1 MSLQHIQKNSPRLL
15 PKPAKF
21 EKNPP
26 NGYRVIRKTKCGA
39 GGAGGA
45 GGAAGAGGAGGARSS
60 PIHKQASLAGRLN
73 IPRQHFMVIN
83 TYCKLKKASYNICFH
98 QSSNGEISL
107 YTLRLS
113 SGYNDLLNSE
123 NLKVAI
129 AQLCHDIE
137 VCNFTML

>member
-1 MSLQHIQKNSPRLL
+1 
-15 PKPAKF
+15 
-21 EKNPP
+21 
-26 NGYRVIRKTKCGA
+26 
-39 GGAGGA
+39 
-45 GGAAGAGGAGGARSS
+45 
-60 PIHKQASLAGRLN
+60 
-73 IPRQHFMVIN
+73 MVIN
-83 TYCKLKKASYNICFH
+83 IYCKLKKASYNIFFH

-137 VCNFTML
+137 VCNFTVIADQKFCE

>member
-1 MSLQHIQKNSPRLL
+1 
-15 PKPAKF
+15 
-21 EKNPP
+21 
-26 NGYRVIRKTKCGA
+26 
-39 GGAGGA
+39 
-45 GGAAGAGGAGGARSS
+45 
-60 PIHKQASLAGRLN
+60 
-73 IPRQHFMVIN
+73 MVIN
-83 TYCKLKKASYNICFH
+83 IYCKLKKASYIFFH